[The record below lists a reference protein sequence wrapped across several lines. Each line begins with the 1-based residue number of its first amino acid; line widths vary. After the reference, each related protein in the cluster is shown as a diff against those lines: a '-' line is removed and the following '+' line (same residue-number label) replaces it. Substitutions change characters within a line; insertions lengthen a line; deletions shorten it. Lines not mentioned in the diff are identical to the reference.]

1 MNGKK
6 VSLIKV
12 FELSLKYIKEEAIK
26 WLRKNFDNPGRKIQ
40 WIITVPAIWSPA
52 AKQTMRRAA
61 SGVRQHSILVYV
73 TGFAKTVPNGTRI
86 EIQFIA

>member
-12 FELSLKYIKEEAIK
+12 FELSLKHIKEEAMK
-26 WLRKNFDNPGRKIQ
+26 WLRKTFDNPGRKIQ

-52 AKQTMRRAA
+52 AKQTMRKAA
-61 SGVRQHSILVYV
+61 SGVRKHFILIR
-73 TGFAKTVPNGTRI
+73 T
-86 EIQFIA
+86 